1 MGPASFWQY
10 AAWPAAAVFGLLAG
24 ILDSTST

>member
-1 MGPASFWQY
+1 MAVVQLHSEALWIG
-10 AAWPAAAVFGLLAG
+10 AAVLGLLAG